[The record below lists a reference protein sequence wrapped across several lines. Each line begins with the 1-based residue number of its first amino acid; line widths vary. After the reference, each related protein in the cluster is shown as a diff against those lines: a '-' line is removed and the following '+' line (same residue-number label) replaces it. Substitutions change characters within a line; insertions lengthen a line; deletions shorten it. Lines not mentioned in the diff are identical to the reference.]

1 MGGAWG
7 FFPYEAMDYK
17 AAQAYLDRRAAAGW
31 VLKKVHLNVLA
42 RFEPCEG
49 RSHFVDLDL
58 RRTLDETDPDYL
70 QLCADAGWEKVQSLR
85 GMLLFRSR
93 PGTHPAPIQSDPG
106 MEWERF
112 WKQYVLK
119 NLLVSGGVLLA
130 AVLWLVLLAAALP
143 SSGSALAPGV
153 ASNGSLLYGLMLV
166 LMVLQLL
173 WRGAA
178 TLAYFRACRK
188 TGGLAVPGRGAALRG
203 GLALAVSVLL
213 ICAGGL
219 CIAESLGLNQTVD
232 LAWTSFYPEY
242 TATVEAC
249 RTYPVVMGED
259 LGLDSI
265 GSDSRY
271 LDGRRSVLA
280 DYLDYSEIVDG
291 PAGSAHILTTERY
304 DCVFSWLARW
314 TAEVRVKET
323 ARGAFLWGSLQWT
336 EAPELGFD
344 QCWTA
349 GDGAYLL
356 LRQGRVTALVGCTG
370 LDLTSPEILDMLW
383 IRLKLEGT

>member
-17 AAQAYLDRRAAAGW
+17 AAQACLDRRAAAGW

-93 PGTHPAPIQSDPG
+93 PGTHPAPIQRDPG

-119 NLLVSGGVLLA
+119 NLLVSGVVLLA

-249 RTYPVVMGED
+249 RTYPVVMGD
-259 LGLDSI
+259 LRLS
-265 GSDSRY
+265 GSKVSF
-271 LDGRRSVLA
+271 
-280 DYLDYSEIVDG
+280 SELS
-291 PAGSAHILTTERY
+291 AGQKREERIA
-304 DCVFSWLARW
+304 CANAGERNLKITVMP
-314 TAEVRVKET
+314 
-323 ARGAFLWGSLQWT
+323 AFLPSWISVRT
-336 EAPELGFD
+336 EPETIAPGK
-344 QCWTA
+344 T
-349 GDGAYLL
+349 GDIVICVDVDKIG
-356 LRQGRVTALVGCTG
+356 
-370 LDLTSPEILDMLW
+370 MLPPSCKVSV
-383 IRLKLEGT
+383 ILEGIAGRPSDRSIEVTVER

>member
-17 AAQAYLDRRAAAGW
+17 AAQACLDRRAAAGW

-130 AVLWLVLLAAALP
+130 AVLWLVLLAVALP

-188 TGGLAVPGRGAALRG
+188 TGGSTAAAAL
-203 GLALAVSVLL
+203 
-213 ICAGGL
+213 
-219 CIAESLGLNQTVD
+219 
-232 LAWTSFYPEY
+232 
-242 TATVEAC
+242 
-249 RTYPVVMGED
+249 
-259 LGLDSI
+259 
-265 GSDSRY
+265 
-271 LDGRRSVLA
+271 
-280 DYLDYSEIVDG
+280 
-291 PAGSAHILTTERY
+291 
-304 DCVFSWLARW
+304 
-314 TAEVRVKET
+314 
-323 ARGAFLWGSLQWT
+323 
-336 EAPELGFD
+336 
-344 QCWTA
+344 
-349 GDGAYLL
+349 
-356 LRQGRVTALVGCTG
+356 
-370 LDLTSPEILDMLW
+370 
-383 IRLKLEGT
+383 

>member
-17 AAQAYLDRRAAAGW
+17 AAQACLDRWAAAGW

-119 NLLVSGGVLLA
+119 NLLVSGVVLLA
-130 AVLWLVLLAAALP
+130 A
-143 SSGSALAPGV
+143 GV

-232 LAWTSFYPEY
+232 LAWTSFHPEY

-323 ARGAFLWGSLQWT
+323 ARGAFLWGSLSWT

-349 GDGAYLL
+349 EDGAYLL

-383 IRLKLEGT
+383 IRLKLEET

>member
-1 MGGAWG
+1 M
-7 FFPYEAMDYK
+7 
-17 AAQAYLDRRAAAGW
+17 
-31 VLKKVHLNVLA
+31 
-42 RFEPCEG
+42 
-49 RSHFVDLDL
+49 
-58 RRTLDETDPDYL
+58 
-70 QLCADAGWEKVQSLR
+70 
-85 GMLLFRSR
+85 
-93 PGTHPAPIQSDPG
+93 
-106 MEWERF
+106 
-112 WKQYVLK
+112 
-119 NLLVSGGVLLA
+119 
-130 AVLWLVLLAAALP
+130 
-143 SSGSALAPGV
+143 
-153 ASNGSLLYGLMLV
+153 
-166 LMVLQLL
+166 
-173 WRGAA
+173 
-178 TLAYFRACRK
+178 
-188 TGGLAVPGRGAALRG
+188 
-203 GLALAVSVLL
+203 
-213 ICAGGL
+213 
-219 CIAESLGLNQTVD
+219 D

-280 DYLDYSEIVDG
+280 DYLDYSEIVEG